1 MEIERRKQAE
11 NEATNRRRQVEE
23 EEAKSQKMA
32 EEEAVYL
39 HQEQEAELEANLS
52 KKQMLEAQHRNQVE
66 ELANHTKSVDKAQ
79 QQQGEVPSVV

>member
-79 QQQGEVPSVV
+79 QQQGEVPSAV